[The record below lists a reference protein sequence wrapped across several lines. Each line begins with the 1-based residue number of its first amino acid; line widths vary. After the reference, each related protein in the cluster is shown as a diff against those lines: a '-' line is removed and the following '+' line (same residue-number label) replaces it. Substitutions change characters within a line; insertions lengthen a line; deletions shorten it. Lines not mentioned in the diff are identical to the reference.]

1 MFRAPGLPTVAGMDA
16 LQLIEQTTTTWNNRD
31 RDGYFACYAE
41 DCEITAPGFVGKG
54 HQGVAEFW
62 SAYMDAF
69 PDNRI
74 VLATTVGGQSDTAAE
89 EGSLEGTHTGP
100 LTGADGTT
108 IAPTGNRVDSRFVG
122 FHTERDG
129 KISSTRFY
137 FDQLD
142 FLGQL
147 GLTAGDAL

>member
-1 MFRAPGLPTVAGMDA
+1 MDA

-62 SAYMDAF
+62 TAYMDAF

-74 VLATTVGGQSDTAAE
+74 VLTTTVGGQSDTAVE
-89 EGSLEGTHTGP
+89 EGHLEGTHTGP

-108 IAPTGNRVDSRFVG
+108 IGPTGNHVSSPFVG
-122 FHTERDG
+122 LHTERDG

-147 GLTAGDAL
+147 GMAAGDAR